1 MSTVT
6 REVYVSPTL
15 EEIAHIYDWCATMDD
30 EKLIAAIAAT
40 DDDDDDLF
48 VLKPIRRCARSRSSP
63 SPLTPSAARKRRRG
77 RRAVMTMCRSPS
89 ARVNSWRKSVSTCP
103 NSHTSIVAVHE
114 SGNGPKRTRRPAS
127 AAAANDPSETLAVS
141 CRNRFSPLSKYLYQ
155 GTNVV
160 V

>member
-1 MSTVT
+1 VSTVT

-77 RRAVMTMCRSPS
+77 RLAVMTMCRSPS
-89 ARVNSWRKSVSTCP
+89 ARASSWQKFVSICPKPPIFCCGCMSPLLAQSRHPDRVGECPLSAVKRTSRIKSTMS
-103 NSHTSIVAVHE
+103 AFD
-114 SGNGPKRTRRPAS
+114 PKRTLHA
-127 AAAANDPSETLAVS
+127 TV
-141 CRNRFSPLSKYLYQ
+141 
-155 GTNVV
+155 
-160 V
+160 